1 MCREIFGQVVTRIT
15 RRLDRCVIVEQARF
29 VLRRLAAEKPVEVFE
44 AIGDWPMVERPC
56 RTGFVWRR
64 VVPLAERDSAVAI
77 VFQHFCDRCAAAR
90 NRAGIRSEEGRVG
103 KEWGSTGGSRWW
115 P

>member
-1 MCREIFGQVVTRIT
+1 MRAMDRARRPIHEERRVRRLAVLSLQPVHGMCREIFGQVVTRIT

-56 RTGFVWRR
+56 RAGFVWR
-64 VVPLAERDSAVAI
+64 
-77 VFQHFCDRCAAAR
+77 
-90 NRAGIRSEEGRVG
+90 SEEHTS
-103 KEWGSTGGSRWW
+103 ELQ
-115 P
+115 